1 MKKNDKFILF
11 RITLVVFSYLLI
23 VYFIFWVT
31 GAKPENENMNV
42 RPYYGEIEQAENDF
56 VNSEIDKLN
65 DK

>member
-1 MKKNDKFILF
+1 MKGLKILF
-11 RITLVVFSYLLI
+11 KIGIVVCSYLII

-31 GAKPENENMNV
+31 GAKPYNENKTV

-56 VNSEIDKLN
+56 TNSEIDKLY